1 VTTRFVGAPLLRRED
16 ARVLRGET
24 RYVDDI
30 TIPGVAHAAFV
41 RSPHASAVIQSI
53 SVPGPADAAGLL
65 AVITGREL
73 EGLRRFPVMEP
84 KGAYVA
90 DGEAHPVLPV
100 DEVRYAG
107 QPVAAVIA
115 RTRALAEDAA
125 ELVEVEYE
133 ARAAVLSPRTSDLEL
148 MSWSQRTGDVDA
160 AFAGAAHVVT
170 GRYALPRLVA
180 APMETRGAIARA
192 EGDALTV
199 WCSAQDIHRSRAQ
212 LSHILGRDEDSIHLI
227 IPDVGGAFGSKGVV
241 APEVAAIAAATIRL
255 GVPVKWTEDRLE
267 NLVGAYQ
274 GRGIEGDVELALA
287 ADGAMLGLR
296 ARLWADLGGYL
307 FTTTPIPP
315 HTAATLITGV
325 YDIPAADVQ
334 VIGARTHKV
343 PTGPYRGAGRPD
355 AAYMI
360 ERLVD
365 QAARELDLDRVE
377 LRRRNLIR
385 RFPHRTATGLEY
397 DSGDYERCL
406 DLAVELAGGE
416 EPSRAVAPDMA
427 RGTGIAMYVERA
439 GGAFESA
446 RIELQAGGRFVID
459 SSSSPHGQGH
469 DITFAQ
475 IAAERLQTEPGAI
488 ELRFGD
494 SANSPSGVGTF
505 GSRSVAQAGS
515 AVALAADAMVGKGAR
530 LAAHRL
536 GVDAGVVALT
546 PGGFAGTPEG
556 GPEALSWSQL
566 AEAATDPAR
575 NPPGREPGQLQA
587 TARFESAN
595 VFSSG
600 AHAAE
605 VDIDRET
612 GQLTIR
618 GLVAVDDA
626 GTLINPLLV
635 HGQVI
640 GGVVQALGEC
650 LVEEAVYDDD
660 GQMRSGSFLDYSL
673 LTAAEIPPIITGEI
687 ETPTP
692 LNPLGAKGA
701 GEGGAVGALPAVANA
716 VADALGG
723 RHVEPP
729 YTADKLWR
737 ALHEPVDGTPDDHFE
752 SESRP

>member
-1 VTTRFVGAPLLRRED
+1 MTTRLVGAPLTRRED

-30 TIPGVAHAAFV
+30 VIPGAAQAAFV
-41 RSPHASAVIQSI
+41 RSPHASAAIQSI
-53 SVPGPADAAGLL
+53 AVPEPSEADGLL

-73 EGLRRFPVMEP
+73 AGLRSFPVMEP
-84 KGAYVA
+84 RGAHVA
-90 DGEAHPVLPV
+90 AGEAHPVLPV

-133 ARAAVLSPRTSDLEL
+133 ARPAVLSPRASDLTL
-148 MSWSQRTGDVDA
+148 MRWSQRTGDVDA
-160 AFAGAAHVVT
+160 AFAAAAHVVT

-180 APMETRGAIARA
+180 APMEARGAIARY
-192 EGDALTV
+192 DADADGLTV

-212 LSHILGRDEDSIHLI
+212 LSHILGRDEGTIHLI
-227 IPDVGGAFGSKGVV
+227 VPDVGGAFGSKGVV
-241 APEVAAIAAATIRL
+241 APEVAAIAAAAIRL
-255 GVPVKWTEDRLE
+255 GVPVRWTEDRLE

-274 GRGIEGDVELALA
+274 GRGIEGDVALALA
-287 ADGAMLGLR
+287 ADGRMLALR

-307 FTTTPIPP
+307 LTTTPIPP

-325 YDIPAADVQ
+325 YDIPAADVE
-334 VIGARTHKV
+334 VTGARTHKV

-365 QAARELDLDRVE
+365 RAARELDLDRIE

-385 RFPHRTATGLEY
+385 RFPHRTPTGLEY

-406 DLAVELAGGE
+406 DLALELAGPDQ
-416 EPSRAVAPDMA
+416 PSRPLGADVA
-427 RGTGIAMYVERA
+427 RGTGFAMYVERA
-439 GGAFESA
+439 GGGFESA
-446 RIELQAGGRFVID
+446 RIQLRPGGRFLID

-475 IAAERLQTEPGAI
+475 IAAERLQTAPGAI

-494 SANSPSGVGTF
+494 SASAPGGVGTF

-515 AVALAADAMVGKGAR
+515 AVARAADAMVGEGAR
-530 LAAHRL
+530 LAAHLL
-536 GVDAGVVALT
+536 GLEAGAVRLT
-546 PGGFAGTPEG
+546 PAGFLGDGA
-556 GPEALSWSQL
+556 ALSW
-566 AEAATDPAR
+566 AEIADSAAAPDGH
-575 NPPGREPGQLQA
+575 PPGGAPGPLQA
-587 TARFESAN
+587 SARFESAN

-600 AHAAE
+600 VHAAE
-605 VDIDRET
+605 VDIDPET
-612 GQLTIR
+612 GQLSVR
-618 GLVAVDDA
+618 RLVAVDDA
-626 GTLINPLLV
+626 GTLINPLLA

-673 LTAAEIPPIITGEI
+673 LTAAEIPPIITGEV

-716 VADALGG
+716 VTDALGG

-737 ALHEPVDGTPDDHFE
+737 ALHGADD
-752 SESRP
+752 RPAVPEERR

>member
-1 VTTRFVGAPLLRRED
+1 VTAHFVGAPLTRRED

-24 RYVDDI
+24 RYIDDI
-30 TIPGVAHAAFV
+30 AIPGVAHAAFV
-41 RSPHASAVIQSI
+41 RSPHASAAIESI
-53 SVPGPADAAGLL
+53 SAPERAEGML

-73 EGLRRFPVMEP
+73 AGLRPFPVMEP
-84 KGAYVA
+84 KDARVA

-115 RTRALAEDAA
+115 RSRALAEDAA

-133 ARAAVLSPRTSDLEL
+133 ARPAVLSPRESDLAL
-148 MSWSQRTGDVDA
+148 MSWSRRTAGVDA

-170 GRYALPRLVA
+170 GSYALPRLVA
-180 APMETRGAIARA
+180 APMETRGAIAEYRA
-192 EGDALTV
+192 DDDSLTV
-199 WCSAQDIHRSRAQ
+199 WCSAQDIHRPRAQ
-212 LSHILGRDEDSIHLI
+212 LSHILGREQESIHLI
-227 IPDVGGAFGSKGVV
+227 VPDVGGAFGSKGVV
-241 APEVAAIAAATIRL
+241 APEVAVVAAAAIRL

-274 GRGIEGDVELALA
+274 GRGIEGDLELALA
-287 ADGAMLGLR
+287 ADGRMLALR

-307 FTTTPIPP
+307 LTTTPIPP
-315 HTAATLITGV
+315 HTAATLITGC

-365 QAARELDLDRVE
+365 QAARELHLDRVE

-385 RFPHRTATGLEY
+385 RFPHRTPTGLEY

-406 DLAVELAGGE
+406 DVALELARDR
-416 EPSRAVAPDMA
+416 EPTTERSGPDGQ
-427 RGTGIAMYVERA
+427 GTAAGFGIGLYVERA
-439 GGAFESA
+439 GGAWESA
-446 RIELQAGGRFVID
+446 RIELRPGGRFVVH
-459 SSSSPHGQGH
+459 SSASPHGQGH

-475 IAAERLQTEPGAI
+475 IAADRLQIAPQAV

-494 SANSPSGVGTF
+494 SATSPGGVGTF

-515 AVALAADAMVGKGAR
+515 AVAQAADGLVREATGLAAR
-530 LAAHRL
+530 LLAVEPQA
-536 GVDAGVVALT
+536 VTLT
-546 PGGFAGTPEG
+546 PAGFVGSAAGGSAV
-556 GPEALSWSQL
+556 LSWSEL
-566 AEAATDPAR
+566 ADAASNPAR
-575 NPPGREPGQLQA
+575 NPPAPEPGPLQVA
-587 TARFESAN
+587 ARFESAN

-600 AHAAE
+600 AYAAE
-605 VDIDRET
+605 VEIDRDT
-612 GQLTIR
+612 GQPTVR
-618 GLVAVDDA
+618 RLVAVDDA

-640 GGVVQALGEC
+640 GGAVQALGEC

-660 GQMRSGSFLDYSL
+660 GQMRSGSFLDYNL
-673 LTAAEIPPIITGEI
+673 LTAAEIGPIITGEVQ
-687 ETPTP
+687 TPTP

-716 VADALGG
+716 MADALGG
-723 RHVEPP
+723 RHVDPP
-729 YTADKLWR
+729 YTAAKLWR
-737 ALHEPVDGTPDDHFE
+737 VLH
-752 SESRP
+752 SELEAPG

>member
-1 VTTRFVGAPLLRRED
+1 VTTRLVGAPLTRRED

-30 TIPGVAHAAFV
+30 AIPGVAHAAFV
-41 RSPHASAVIQSI
+41 RSPHASALIRSI
-53 SVPGPADAAGLL
+53 SVPQPAQADGLL
-65 AVITGREL
+65 AVITGRDL
-73 EGLRRFPVMEP
+73 DGLRPFPVMEP
-84 KGAYVA
+84 NGARVA
-90 DGEAHPVLPV
+90 EGEAHPVLPL
-100 DEVRYAG
+100 DDVRYAG

-133 ARAAVLSPRTSDLEL
+133 ARDPVLSPRASDLAL
-148 MSWSQRTGDVDA
+148 MSWSRRTGDVDV
-160 AFAGAAHVVT
+160 AFAAAAHVVS

-180 APMETRGAIARA
+180 APMESRGAVA
-192 EGDALTV
+192 EYDAGEDALTM

-212 LSHILGRDEDSIHLI
+212 LSHILGRDEASIHLI
-227 IPDVGGAFGSKGVV
+227 IPDVGGAFGSKGVI
-241 APEVAAIAAATIRL
+241 APEVAAIAVAAIRL
-255 GVPVKWTEDRLE
+255 GIPVKWTEDRLE

-274 GRGIEGDVELALA
+274 GRGIEGDVELALS
-287 ADGAMLGLR
+287 ADGRMLALR

-307 FTTTPIPP
+307 LTTTPVPP

-325 YDIPAADVQ
+325 YDIPVADVE

-365 QAARELDLDRVE
+365 QAARELELDRIE

-385 RFPHRTATGLEY
+385 RFPHRTPTGLEY
-397 DSGDYERCL
+397 DSGDYEHCL
-406 DLAVELAGGE
+406 DLALELAGRD
-416 EPSRAVAPDMA
+416 EPSRTRPADTA
-427 RGTGIAMYVERA
+427 RGTGIGMYVERA

-446 RIELQAGGRFVID
+446 RIELHAGGRFVID

-475 IAAERLQTEPGAI
+475 IAADRLQTEPGMI

-494 SANSPSGVGTF
+494 SASSPGGVGTF

-515 AVALAADAMVGKGAR
+515 AVALAADAMVGEGAG
-530 LAAHRL
+530 LAAHLL
-536 GVDAGVVALT
+536 GVDVGAVALT
-546 PGGFAGTPEG
+546 AGGFVGSPEG
-556 GPEALSWSQL
+556 GSEALSWPEL
-566 AEAATDPAR
+566 AEAASDPAR
-575 NPPGREPGQLQA
+575 TPPARDPGPLEA
-587 TARFESAN
+587 VARFESAN

-600 AHAAE
+600 AHAAD

-618 GLVAVDDA
+618 RLVAVDDA

-650 LVEEAVYDDD
+650 LVEEAVYDED

-673 LTAAEIPPIITGEI
+673 LTAAEIPPIITGEV

-737 ALHEPVDGTPDDHFE
+737 ALHEPVSGTR
-752 SESRP
+752 SEPMSRR